1 MAQIQPADSPRIG
14 ARLVVELLR
23 INAEDPATD
32 KIRLTPQRTRH
43 AQAVLNDYL
52 VKIQASF
59 LQTETHWRI
68 SDALVGQCSDLEIPL
83 PIAAP
88 DWGGI
93 LLLDHLFDEL
103 ESQHAMDPE
112 ASAWFARLRLMT
124 VRYSLADYSF
134 FFAQQNL
141 LRRFLNQ
148 AYLIFLSS
156 TSKSRTLYWR
166 QLNQFAKRMLEA
178 FKGDV
183 GSVNSIC
190 IEAQAWMAGQS
201 EKVEQIEERLRLLEV
216 TKRKERVAEP
226 RVVKELNRMAAG
238 RFLPAEI
245 IDFLQGEWRRSMLMM
260 SMREGEDGVNW
271 KRQLRTG
278 ESLIELCEGCQDD
291 SKRDGFRGFYQIL
304 MKNIGATLIS
314 VQEDGTSMEQAIAP
328 LELVLTALI
337 NGVAPPLLEVPE
349 LDVPESRVVEAE
361 LQRVSPKTLETIDQ
375 LQEDDWLRLKTADG
389 QYELCKIVLKA
400 TADDPWVLVG
410 QSGKTVAKK
419 NARQLALALEG
430 GVVQLVQRKLFWDLQ
445 LDSNLGTLRESWLE
459 LRKQLHR
466 TAELEEPAAAKEN
479 RDLDQANPGDETVD
493 DSEGRQDN
501 PSRIDD
507 LLQNSSLSL
516 ISDDAVANDKED
528 ASEVEAGAEDSFL
541 SPRPVSEEEL
551 TAALAAVD
559 TLQVGG
565 WIAQETS
572 EGEQRC
578 KLAVKIRATEK
589 LVFVNRLGIKV
600 LDINRQELARLLV
613 HGAVTIVDTGAAF
626 DSTLERVVRTIQ
638 KEKK

>member
-1 MAQIQPADSPRIG
+1 MTPGGPSNQPRIG

-23 INAEDPATD
+23 INAEDPVTD
-32 KIRLTPQRTRH
+32 KIRLTPHRSRH

-52 VKIQASF
+52 VKIQASL
-59 LQTETHWRI
+59 LQTDAQWRI
-68 SDALVGQCSDLEIPL
+68 SDALVGRCSELEIAL

-93 LLLDHLFDEL
+93 LLLDQLFDQL
-103 ESQHAMDPE
+103 QSQHAMDPE

-148 AYLIFLSS
+148 AYLILLSS
-156 TSKSRTLYWR
+156 TSKSRTLYWEK
-166 QLNQFAKRMLEA
+166 LNQFAKRMLDD
-178 FKGDV
+178 FKGNV
-183 GSVNSIC
+183 ASVNSIC

-216 TKRKERVAEP
+216 AKRKERVAEP

-238 RFLPAEI
+238 RNLPAEV

-260 SMREGEDGVNW
+260 SMREGEDGANW

-278 ESLIELCEGCQDD
+278 ESLIELCEGCLDD
-291 SKRDGFRGFYQIL
+291 SKREGVRGFYQIL
-304 MKNIGATLIS
+304 IKNIRATLIS
-314 VQEDGTSMEQAIAP
+314 VQEDSAGMEQAIEP
-328 LELVLTALI
+328 LELVLSALI
-337 NGVAPPLLEVPE
+337 NGAVPALLEVPE
-349 LDVPESRVVEAE
+349 LDVPENRVVEAE
-361 LQRVSPKTLETIDQ
+361 LDRVSPKTLETIGQ
-375 LQEDDWLRLKTADG
+375 LQESDWLRLKTADG
-389 QYELCKIVLKA
+389 EYELCKIVLKA
-400 TADDPWVLVG
+400 TADEPWVLVG

-430 GVVQLVQRKLFWDLQ
+430 GVIQLVQRKLFWDLQ
-445 LDSNLGTLRESWLE
+445 LDTNLGTLRESWAE
-459 LRKQLHR
+459 LRDQLDR
-466 TAELEEPAAAKEN
+466 SAELEDQQPEAGNEPVDGNNGN
-479 RDLDQANPGDETVD
+479 R
-493 DSEGRQDN
+493 DN

-516 ISDDAVANDKED
+516 VSDDTSSDEVDNSSEASPDEELSGKE
-528 ASEVEAGAEDSFL
+528 SLPEESFL
-541 SPRPVSEEEL
+541 SPRPVSDEEL
-551 TAALAAVD
+551 TAALSAVD
-559 TLQVGG
+559 SIQVGG

-572 EGEQRC
+572 DGEQRC
-578 KLAVKIRATEK
+578 KLAVKIRASEK
-589 LVFVNRLGIKV
+589 LVFVNRLGMKV

>member
-148 AYLIFLSS
+148 AYLILLSS